1 MMATPNWM
9 NRVTHHRTN
18 RLVNRNAISRVM
30 LVLVMLVAG
39 PSAAFADEIAKPTK
53 ADAKAHLATGA
64 ALYRAREFEKAIE
77 EFKSGI
83 LVEDAPIFH
92 FNLGQSYRQL
102 GRYEDSIW
110 HFERFLRRANPLP
123 PKYKDAVESLLRDM
137 KSELERKAMT
147 RPPVEPADGEA
158 NKDIAKP
165 AVPIVVAP
173 PPAVPASPWYAD
185 GLGWGLVGAGVV
197 GGGVSVF
204 LFVSASSLDDDANKE
219 PSQTKQDELRAQA
232 GSRRLAGT
240 IIGVVGAGAL
250 VTGIVKL
257 AINPRAERER
267 ASSLSFTFTT
277 NGVAV
282 AGQF

>member
-1 MMATPNWM
+1 MMAIPNSG
-9 NRVTHHRTN
+9 RVNGVNQRTQGH
-18 RLVNRNAISRVM
+18 VFRNVASRVV

-39 PSAAFADEIAKPTK
+39 PGVAFADEIAKPTK

-77 EFKSGI
+77 EFKAGI

-110 HFERFLRRANPLP
+110 HFERFLRHANPLP
-123 PKYKDAVESLLRDM
+123 PKYQDAVESLLRDM

-147 RPPVEPADGEA
+147 RPPIEPADGEA
-158 NKDIAKP
+158 NKDIGKP
-165 AVPIVVAP
+165 AAPTVVAP

-185 GLGWGLVGAGVV
+185 GLGWGLVGAGAV

-204 LFVSASSLDDDANKE
+204 LFVRASSLDDDANNE
-219 PSQTKQDELRAQA
+219 PSQTMQDELRDQA
-232 GSRRLAGT
+232 SSRRLAGT

-257 AINPRAERER
+257 AIAPRTES
-267 ASSLSFTFTT
+267 ASSLSFMFTT